1 MTDSSESEAV
11 LADARVPGPPE
22 ANLANVVS
30 AGLIGFYAFCGG
42 VTIAQL
48 FCGG

>member
-1 MTDSSESEAV
+1 MTDSSESEVV
-11 LADARVPGPPE
+11 LADAGAPGPPE

-30 AGLIGFYAFCGG
+30 AGLVGFYAFYAG
-42 VTIAQL
+42 VTITQL